1 MLRTASLHPAERGLS
16 LRFDGGLSPDA
27 GSQLPGTLASPR
39 VGLSPTGRAQLR
51 WAHRGKCLPDW
62 ENCSVETQFH
72 PAPRRHFQW
81 LQYRAVLTASR

>member
-16 LRFDGGLSPDA
+16 LRFDGGFSPDA

-51 WAHRGKCLPDW
+51 WAHRGKALPIWKTWSCEPPSDGGFK
-62 ENCSVETQFH
+62 E
-72 PAPRRHFQW
+72 
-81 LQYRAVLTASR
+81 

>member
-16 LRFDGGLSPDA
+16 LRFDGGFSPDA

-51 WAHRGKCLPDW
+51 WAHRGNALPVW
-62 ENCSVETQFH
+62 ETCCCETNK
-72 PAPRRHFQW
+72 APKRRA
-81 LQYRAVLTASR
+81 LPG

>member
-16 LRFDGGLSPDA
+16 LRFDGGFSPDA

-51 WAHRGKCLPDW
+51 WAHRGKRPGR
-62 ENCSVETQFH
+62 
-72 PAPRRHFQW
+72 PRGPTRSW
-81 LQYRAVLTASR
+81 RRPLTEGRRRVGH

>member
-51 WAHRGKCLPDW
+51 WAHRGNALLSGKLDVARRQESTKRRALPG
-62 ENCSVETQFH
+62 
-72 PAPRRHFQW
+72 
-81 LQYRAVLTASR
+81 

>member
-16 LRFDGGLSPDA
+16 LRFDGGLSPDV

-51 WAHRGKCLPDW
+51 WAHRGKRLPAW
-62 ENCSVETQFH
+62 ENSGVEV
-72 PAPRRHFQW
+72 AVLSKPRRHFQ
-81 LQYRAVLTASR
+81 

>member
-51 WAHRGKCLPDW
+51 WAHRGKWP
-62 ENCSVETQFH
+62 
-72 PAPRRHFQW
+72 
-81 LQYRAVLTASR
+81 LTSGNVVFSTTSGP

>member
-16 LRFDGGLSPDA
+16 LRFDGGFSPDA

-51 WAHRGKCLPDW
+51 WAHR
-62 ENCSVETQFH
+62 ENAFLERENGGC
-72 PAPRRHFQW
+72 
-81 LQYRAVLTASR
+81 

>member
-16 LRFDGGLSPDA
+16 LRFDGGFSPDA

-51 WAHRGKCLPDW
+51 WAHRGKALLTG
-62 ENCSVETQFH
+62 ETELVESQSTQTEG
-72 PAPRRHFQW
+72 HF
-81 LQYRAVLTASR
+81 RDAR

>member
-16 LRFDGGLSPDA
+16 LRFDGGLSPDV

-51 WAHRGKCLPDW
+51 WAHRGKRLPAW
-62 ENCSVETQFH
+62 ENGGVEATFSPSRGGTFSECSH
-72 PAPRRHFQW
+72 
-81 LQYRAVLTASR
+81 RA